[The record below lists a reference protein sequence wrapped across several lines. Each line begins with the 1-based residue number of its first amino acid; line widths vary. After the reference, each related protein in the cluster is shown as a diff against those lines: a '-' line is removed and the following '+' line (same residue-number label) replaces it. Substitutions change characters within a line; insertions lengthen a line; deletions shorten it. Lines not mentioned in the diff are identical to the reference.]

1 VASEPEVRL
10 DTQLGRRQP
19 QVLEAGDRGLGK
31 GRVCEVGQR
40 RAAPQRQGL
49 AQVLGC
55 GLGVVAGERTL
66 AGLREPFEPLQVELL
81 GRQIHG
87 VARWARDEQLTGRPQ
102 CPAQLRDPDA

>member
-1 VASEPEVRL
+1 MASEPEVRL

-19 QVLEAGDRGLGK
+19 QVLEAGDRGLGE
-31 GRVCEVGQR
+31 GRVREVGQR

-49 AQVLGC
+49 AQVLGR

-66 AGLREPFEPLQVELL
+66 ACLREPFEALQVELL

-87 VARWARDEQLTGRPQ
+87 VARWARDE
-102 CPAQLRDPDA
+102 